1 MVPYHRSLLEL
12 GELMEIDLRT
22 LTKLILKLLGVYML
36 VMLMI
41 SVPLFYFTESVPTY
55 LQITNII
62 YGVVMLLVSV
72 GLIWSPGAISN
83 GILRFK
89 GENFAPAAKA
99 HSGFRVGVA
108 LLGLYYV
115 IAAIRGIGYLLVEM
129 KFGPYVVGNQQMIS
143 LSGWSFQLVLGAVCL
158 ARPGLV
164 EQLANLGP
172 YLSRNDPVAEGSDI
186 EGGSTSR
193 QLEG

>member
-1 MVPYHRSLLEL
+1 MD
-12 GELMEIDLRT
+12 IDLRT
-22 LTKLILKLLGVYML
+22 LTKLLFKLLGVYML
-36 VMLMI
+36 VMLTT
-41 SVPLFYFTESVPTY
+41 SVPLFYFTESVPAY

-62 YGVVMLLVSV
+62 YGVVMLLVSL
-72 GLIWSPGAISN
+72 GLIWFPGAISN

-99 HSGFRVGVA
+99 HSGFRVGAA
-108 LLGLYYV
+108 LLGLYFV
-115 IAAIRGIGYLLVEM
+115 ISATRGIGYLLMQM

-143 LSGWSFQLVLGAVCL
+143 LSGWSFQLLLGAVCL

-172 YLSRNDPVAEGSDI
+172 YLSRKDPAEEASD
-186 EGGSTSR
+186 SDDT
-193 QLEG
+193 